1 MEKEYR
7 KIQELRANDNSRHVE
22 GYAIIFNSL
31 SEDLGFYETI
41 EKTAIDDD
49 VIKKSDCF
57 CLLDHNSEKVL
68 ARSKYGVGNLK
79 LEIDDKGLKYSFDA
93 LDNELGNTLLSYIRS
108 GIIDSSSFCFT
119 VAKDHWETKDGED
132 YRTVE
137 KIDMLFDV
145 SPVYTPAYAATSVS
159 CRSYDKYKEE
169 KSKQSDIQNLCDEI
183 LAME

>member
-1 MEKEYR
+1 M
-7 KIQELRANDNSRHVE
+7 
-22 GYAIIFNSL
+22 F
-31 SEDLGFYETI
+31 
-41 EKTAIDDD
+41 
-49 VIKKSDCF
+49 
-57 CLLDHNSEKVL
+57 DHNSEKVL

-119 VAKDHWETKDGED
+119 VAKDHWATKDGED

>member
-41 EKTAIDDD
+41 EKTAIDED

-79 LEIDDKGLKYSFDA
+79 LEIDDKGLKYSF
-93 LDNELGNTLLSYIRS
+93 
-108 GIIDSSSFCFT
+108 
-119 VAKDHWETKDGED
+119 ED
-132 YRTVE
+132 
-137 KIDMLFDV
+137 
-145 SPVYTPAYAATSVS
+145 
-159 CRSYDKYKEE
+159 
-169 KSKQSDIQNLCDEI
+169 
-183 LAME
+183 